1 MRKFS
6 LLLVILLSF
15 AMLTTVS
22 AGELGL
28 FQVGGKA
35 GVILPEDP
43 WSTGFFLGGT
53 ANIGE
58 LADNMELFPVLA
70 YWSSGYDLGSFS
82 LDLSNIQIGVDLH
95 YYLENV
101 QGLYVGGGVGL
112 NFLSI
117 DIPSFSFFDESSTTS
132 STSTEF
138 GIGVLG
144 GYEIPLGDNTGF
156 IEAKYNIIS
165 DLNTLE
171 IAFGILFDL

>member
-1 MRKFS
+1 MF
-6 LLLVILLSF
+6 
-15 AMLTTVS
+15 TTVS
-22 AGELGL
+22 AGDFGL

-35 GVILPEDP
+35 GLILPEDP
-43 WSTGFFLGGT
+43 WDTGFFLGGT

-70 YWSSGYDLGSFS
+70 YWSTGTDQFGT
-82 LDLSNIQIGVDLH
+82 DLSLSNFQIGVDLH

-101 QGLYVGGGVGL
+101 EGLYVGGGIGI
-112 NFLSI
+112 NFVS
-117 DIPSFSFFDESSTTS
+117 SEFSYTDPFTGQTFTSDGSSN
-132 STSTEF
+132 EF

-156 IEAKYNIIS
+156 VEAKYNIIS